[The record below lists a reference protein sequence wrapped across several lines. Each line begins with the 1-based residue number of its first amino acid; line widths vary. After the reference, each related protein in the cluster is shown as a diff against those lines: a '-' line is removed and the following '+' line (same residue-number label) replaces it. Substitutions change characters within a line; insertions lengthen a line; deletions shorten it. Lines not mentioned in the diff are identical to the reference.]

1 MDTIALK
8 QELDPK
14 YGKYDNQNEEV
25 KASPVDEEPQI
36 NIQEPIQEP
45 MDLVKEEMP
54 ENITLDEEPNEIV
67 DEKPL
72 PPVVPV
78 IRENE
83 PVFQEEYVTPKPKT
97 RRRKPSK
104 SKSVTQKKKKR
115 CKKGSRR
122 SRKTKRCR
130 RKCEPGYKK
139 NKSNRCVKD
148 KVKVKA

>member
-1 MDTIALK
+1 MDSIALK
-8 QELDPK
+8 QERHPK
-14 YGKYDNQNEEV
+14 YGKYDNVKEEV
-25 KASPVDEEPQI
+25 NSSLVEEEPQI
-36 NIQEPIQEP
+36 AIQEPTQEP
-45 MDLVKEEMP
+45 MDLVKEDMP
-54 ENITLDEEPNEIV
+54 ENITLDEEPNETV

-83 PVFQEEYVTPKPKT
+83 PVSEPVLLVEKPKT
-97 RRRKPSK
+97 RRRKSSK

-139 NKSNRCVKD
+139 NKSNRCVK
-148 KVKVKA
+148 A

>member
-1 MDTIALK
+1 MDSI
-8 QELDPK
+8 ELNRQQDPK
-14 YGKYDNQNEEV
+14 YGKYDNPIDNEEV
-25 KASPVDEEPQI
+25 VPVEK
-36 NIQEPIQEP
+36 EPIQEP
-45 MDLVKEEMP
+45 MTLVKEEMP
-54 ENITLDEEPNEIV
+54 ENITLEEEEPNQII

-83 PVFQEEYVTPKPKT
+83 PVSEPELMVEKPKS
-97 RRRKPSK
+97 RRRRSKSSK

-122 SRKTKRCR
+122 NRKTKRCR

-139 NKSNRCVKD
+139 NKSNHCVK
-148 KVKVKA
+148 A